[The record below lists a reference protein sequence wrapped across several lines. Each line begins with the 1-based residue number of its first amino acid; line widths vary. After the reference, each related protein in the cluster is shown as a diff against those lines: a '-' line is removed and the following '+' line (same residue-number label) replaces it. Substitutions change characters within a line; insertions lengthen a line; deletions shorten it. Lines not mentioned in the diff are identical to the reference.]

1 MKTRILTLIMSL
13 FVTMMAFAYDAK
25 ISGIYYNFD
34 ETNKTAEVTY
44 HSSDYNSYSGDIV
57 IPASVSYDGIAYN
70 VTSIGDY
77 AFSDCSYL
85 TSITIPN
92 SVTSIG
98 NSAFSSCSSLTSISI
113 GNSVT
118 SIGDYAFSDC
128 SRLTSITIPNSVTS
142 IGNNAFSGCSSLT
155 SITIP
160 NSVTSIGNYAFN
172 GCRSLTSITI
182 PNSVTSIGS
191 SAFSG
196 CSNIAEIHISDIAK
210 WCDID
215 FKGSASNPLYNKN
228 ACLYVSGNK
237 ITELVIPEGVDS
249 IKNYAFYNYAQ
260 LTSITIPNSVTSIG
274 EWAFYYCS
282 SLTSITIPN
291 SVTSIGNYAFS
302 GCTSLTSITI
312 PNSVTSIGGRAFS
325 SCSSLISITIPNSV
339 TSIGDEAFLYCSRL
353 TSITIPNSVTSIG
366 NSAFYA
372 CSSLTSIEIP
382 NSVTSIGDDAFYW
395 CSSLTSIE
403 IPNSVTSIGD
413 YAFSR
418 CSSLTSIEIPNS
430 VTSIGS
436 YAFYY
441 CSSLTSVTIGN
452 SVTSIGDYAFSR
464 CYFLISIEI
473 PNSVTSIGEY
483 AFYYCES
490 LTSITI
496 PNSVTSIGEYAFHLC
511 SSLTSIEIPN
521 SVTSIGRAAFM
532 DCNGLKA
539 VYISDL
545 AAWCN
550 IDFAGYSSN
559 PLYYAENLY
568 LNNKRIT
575 QLEIPEGV
583 TKIKSFAF
591 YNCDFLTH
599 ITIPSTLTHID
610 ACAIADC
617 DSLFVIYMK
626 PKERPYF
633 SESINC
639 GSNILD
645 KNPNLKQI
653 IVPCGSGY
661 SYYSDIYNEVKEINT
676 NISNLLIIKDK
687 NSFATYKGI
696 YDYSFNEQQFTK
708 NGTLNLGGINW
719 TLKTDAGY
727 FGFDGNNTNS
737 LERGQ
742 QIGSTKKPASYIT
755 LKTEDIT
762 DKITKI
768 KVNTSGASSI
778 NATFN
783 VLVNG
788 TRYTP
793 SIVNLT
799 NAATEYEFTGAESGE
814 ITLKWTNNSSKAIY
828 IKSIYIETEKE
839 MYLCDYN
846 GCSNYGYIEIMN
858 TNCDEGTIEIKAIP
872 YEGHTF
878 IQWSDGN
885 TENPRTISAHELLV
899 AEFSMSEKYTV
910 SLSCDTNK
918 GTVTGS
924 GEYDENANVT
934 IEAIANEGYHFV
946 KWSDGNTEN
955 PRTIVVTEDVE
966 LMAEFAINQYEVNV
980 MAGENGYVTG
990 SGTYNYGTEVTIEA
1004 IANEG
1009 YHFVEWSDGNTE
1021 NPRTIVVTED
1031 VELMAEFAINQYEVN
1046 VMAGENGYVTG
1057 SGTYNYG
1064 TEVTIEA
1071 IANEGY
1077 HFVQWSDGNTEN
1089 PRTIVVTEDVEL
1101 KAEFAIN
1108 QYEVNVTAGE
1118 NGYATGSG
1126 TYDYG
1131 TEVTIEALAN
1141 DGYHFVQWSDGNTE
1155 NPRTIVVTEDVE
1167 LMAKFEEDD
1176 KTMDDNVD
1184 ESSVIVYVQDGV
1196 IYIEGAETDYHVL
1209 DAAGRLIYSGR
1220 DAQLSLPRGVYAI
1233 AVGGEVEKVVI

>member
-25 ISGIYYNFD
+25 ISGIYYNLY
-34 ETNKTAEVTY
+34 EIHKTAEVTY

-57 IPASVSYDGIAYN
+57 IPNTISYDGIAYS
-70 VTSIGDY
+70 VTSIGEH
-77 AFSDCSYL
+77 AFSDCSSL

-92 SVTSIG
+92 SVTRIGKYAFGGCSSFTSITIPNNVTLIG
-98 NSAFSSCSSLTSISI
+98 DSVFNGCSSLTSIE
-113 GNSVT
+113 
-118 SIGDYAFSDC
+118 
-128 SRLTSITIPNSVTS
+128 IPNSVTS
-142 IGNNAFSGCSSLT
+142 IGNSVFYGCSSLT

-160 NSVTSIGNYAFN
+160 NSVTSIGNSVFN
-172 GCRSLTSITI
+172 G
-182 PNSVTSIGS
+182 
-191 SAFSG
+191 
-196 CSNIAEIHISDIAK
+196 
-210 WCDID
+210 
-215 FKGSASNPLYNKN
+215 
-228 ACLYVSGNK
+228 
-237 ITELVIPEGVDS
+237 
-249 IKNYAFYNYAQ
+249 
-260 LTSITIPNSVTSIG
+260 
-274 EWAFYYCS
+274 CS
-282 SLTSITIPN
+282 SLTSIIIPN
-291 SVTSIGNYAFS
+291 SVISIGES
-302 GCTSLTSITI
+302 
-312 PNSVTSIGGRAFS
+312 
-325 SCSSLISITIPNSV
+325 
-339 TSIGDEAFLYCSRL
+339 
-353 TSITIPNSVTSIG
+353 
-366 NSAFYA
+366 
-372 CSSLTSIEIP
+372 
-382 NSVTSIGDDAFYW
+382 
-395 CSSLTSIE
+395 
-403 IPNSVTSIGD
+403 
-413 YAFSR
+413 AFSR

-430 VTSIGS
+430 VTSIGES
-436 YAFYY
+436 AFNG
-441 CSSLTSVTIGN
+441 CSSLT
-452 SVTSIGDYAFSR
+452 
-464 CYFLISIEI
+464 SIEI
-473 PNSVTSIGEY
+473 PNSVTSIGNSVFYGCSSLTSITIPNNVTSIGESAFSRCSSLTSIEIPNSVTSIGDYVFYGCSSLASIEIPNNVTSIGSY
-483 AFYYCES
+483 AFSGCSSLASITIPNSVTSIGYAAFDDCSS

-496 PNSVTSIGEYAFHLC
+496 PNSVTSIGSYAFIGCSSLTSIIIPNSVISIGEYAFYKC
-511 SSLTSIEIPN
+511 SSLTTITIPNSVTSIGEYAFYKCSSLTTITIPNSVTSIGESAFEDCSSLTSIEIPNSVTSIGDCVFYGCSSLTSIIIPNSVTEVGGGVFYHCRNLKSVVLSENMTSLPMGTNNRWGNYGFFEGCSALTSIEIPN

-550 IDFAGYSSN
+550 IDFDDYHSN

-653 IVPCGSGY
+653 IVPCGSGD
-661 SYYSDIYNEVKEINT
+661 SYYSYIYNEVKEINT

-966 LMAEFAINQYEVNV
+966 LTAEFAINQYEVNV
-980 MAGENGYVTG
+980 TAGENGYVKG

-1031 VELMAEFAINQYEVN
+1031 VELMAEFAINQYEV
-1046 VMAGENGYVTG
+1046 
-1057 SGTYNYG
+1057 
-1064 TEVTIEA
+1064 EVK
-1071 IANEGY
+1071 
-1077 HFVQWSDGNTEN
+1077 SD
-1089 PRTIVVTEDVEL
+1089 
-1101 KAEFAIN
+1101 
-1108 QYEVNVTAGE
+1108 E

-1131 TEVTIEALAN
+1131 TEVTIEAIAN
-1141 DGYHFVQWSDGNTE
+1141 EGYHFVEWSDGNSE

-1167 LMAKFEEDD
+1167 LMAEFEEDD

-1196 IYIEGAETDYHVL
+1196 IYIEGADADYNVF
-1209 DAAGRLIYSGR
+1209 DASGQLIYTGR
-1220 DAQLSLPRGVYAI
+1220 DAQLQLPRGVYVI